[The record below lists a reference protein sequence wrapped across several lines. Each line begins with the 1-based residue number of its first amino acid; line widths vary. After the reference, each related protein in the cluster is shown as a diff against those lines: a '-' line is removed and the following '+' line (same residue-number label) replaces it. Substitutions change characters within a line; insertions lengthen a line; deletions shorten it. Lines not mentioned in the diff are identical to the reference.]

1 MTVLFGFLD
10 KQADTVD
17 LFMTGSTFPELNPAW
32 FSLRILL
39 MDGSILLTI
48 IMFRTLF
55 LSWYQAH
62 HRLAQFVQSGT
73 FEKKKF
79 NFSKKMF
86 GKKLGKKLFTFFSE
100 IKLKRLE

>member
-39 MDGSILLTI
+39 MDGSILLKI
-48 IMFRTLF
+48 IMFRTLY

-73 FEKKKF
+73 FEKKNSIF
-79 NFSKKMF
+79 QKKCLE
-86 GKKLGKKLFTFFSE
+86 KNWEKNCSPFF
-100 IKLKRLE
+100 LK